1 MQLFRPAD
9 VVGGSQP
16 AGVAGHL
23 RNRKNM
29 TEELPENSD
38 QSLVK
43 QDDKPKRFVEKG
55 RDVIFDN
62 KTRLYWLKKDSWQDK
77 GKFFNWHEAVEFAD
91 RKNLRKIGG
100 FDDWRLP
107 SVDEVSSLFDESCKN
122 PGKSGVT
129 LHLDPVFPEGAFKTA
144 WIAGDTSTR
153 RPRFDYSEGKVVSVE
168 EYSFG
173 SVRICRK
180 DKVMR
185 HQPPSR
191 RK

>member
-1 MQLFRPAD
+1 M
-9 VVGGSQP
+9 
-16 AGVAGHL
+16 
-23 RNRKNM
+23 
-29 TEELPENSD
+29 EENSPPNAESQLPTKTD
-38 QSLVK
+38 QQLAEK
-43 QDDKPKRFVEKG
+43 KDDKPKRFVEKG

-77 GKFFNWHEAVEFAD
+77 GKFYNWHEATEFAAK
-91 RKNLRKIGG
+91 KNMRKIGG
-100 FDDWRLP
+100 VDAWRLP
-107 SVDEVSSLFDESCKN
+107 NVDEATSLYDENFDV
-122 PGKSGVT
+122 PGKGGTS
-129 LHLDPVFPEGAFKTA
+129 LHFDPIFPEGAFKTG

-180 DKVMR
+180 DVVSK
-185 HQPPSR
+185 HQSAPR